1 MYSPFPGKGSELPQD
16 YFASVAKETY
26 LTILLGNG
34 LYIDLIYTLY

>member
-1 MYSPFPGKGSELPQD
+1 MDGPFPGKGIELPQD

-34 LYIDLIYTLY
+34 LYIELIYTHY